1 MEGSKRNA
9 KHTNKAMAKLCL
21 TKGTVE
27 GTGFAD
33 IAGSRIVNLLYFVEV
48 LMQNSTSALKAA
60 KTLAE
65 SSL

>member
-1 MEGSKRNA
+1 MQS
-9 KHTNKAMAKLCL
+9 HTNKAMAKLCL
-21 TKGTVE
+21 TGETVE
-27 GTGFAD
+27 GTVFAD
-33 IAGSRIVNLLYFVEV
+33 IAGSWTVNLLYFVEV